1 MNNKIIG
8 NKFENN
14 LSLILAD
21 LGYWVSMFTP
31 KNYSNS
37 QPADM
42 IAVRDDVA
50 LLIDAK
56 TLNNKNGLFPLSR
69 IEENQIF
76 AAKKFFECGNNWY
89 NFSILWNDTIYMIPF
104 DTIDF
109 SQKSIDLKEQIPF
122 LNHYS
127 ERINKINED
136 LYR

>member
-50 LLIDAK
+50 LLIDC
-56 TLNNKNGLFPLSR
+56 L
-69 IEENQIF
+69 
-76 AAKKFFECGNNWY
+76 
-89 NFSILWNDTIYMIPF
+89 
-104 DTIDF
+104 
-109 SQKSIDLKEQIPF
+109 
-122 LNHYS
+122 
-127 ERINKINED
+127 
-136 LYR
+136 LYTSPSPRD